1 MTEVRGRKTKEVMIS
16 VSESDMTFIKDMLTK
31 MNGKLNEMEISLMKL
46 NQTVIGNKEY
56 GQKGLV
62 EQVNE
67 HRKYIED
74 DKSYK
79 AKILGGITVVG
90 VLYGFVLKYWD
101 KIFS

>member
-1 MTEVRGRKTKEVMIS
+1 MALQRGRKPQENLIS
-16 VSESDMTFIKDMLTK
+16 VPESDMTFIKDMLTK
-31 MNGKLNEMEISLMKL
+31 MNGKLNEMEISLIKL

-74 DKSYK
+74 DKNYK
-79 AKILGGITVVG
+79 AKVVG
-90 VLYGFVLKYWD
+90 GVTVIGVIYGILLKYWD
-101 KIFS
+101 KIF

>member
-1 MTEVRGRKTKEVMIS
+1 MAIQRSTKAKETMIS
-16 VSESDMTFIKDMLTK
+16 VPESDMAFIKEMLTK
-31 MNGKLNEMEISLMKL
+31 MNGKLNEMEISLIKL

-74 DKSYK
+74 DKAFK
-79 AKILGGITVVG
+79 AKLVGGATVVG
-90 VLYGFVLKYWD
+90 ILYGVLLKYWD
-101 KIFS
+101 RIFG

>member
-1 MTEVRGRKTKEVMIS
+1 MTLQRGRKPQENLIS
-16 VSESDMTFIKDMLTK
+16 VPESDMTFIKDMLTK
-31 MNGKLNEMEISLMKL
+31 MNGKLNEMEISLIKL

-74 DKSYK
+74 DKNYK
-79 AKILGGITVVG
+79 AKVVG
-90 VLYGFVLKYWD
+90 GVTVIGVIYGILLKYWD
-101 KIFS
+101 KIF

>member
-1 MTEVRGRKTKEVMIS
+1 MTDIRSRKPKETMIS
-16 VSESDMTFIKDMLTK
+16 VPESDMTFIKDMLTK
-31 MNGKLNEMEISLMKL
+31 MNGKLNEMEISLIKL

-74 DKSYK
+74 DKNFK
-79 AKILGGITVVG
+79 AKLIGGATVIGVIYG
-90 VLYGFVLKYWD
+90 VLLKYWD
-101 KIFS
+101 KIF

>member
-1 MTEVRGRKTKEVMIS
+1 MTIVRGRKPKEAMIS
-16 VSESDMTFIKDMLTK
+16 VPESDMTFIKDMLTK
-31 MNGKLNEMEISLMKL
+31 MNGKLNEMEISLVKL

-62 EQVNE
+62 EQVND

-74 DKSYK
+74 DKSFK
-79 AKILGGITVVG
+79 AKLVGGATVVG
-90 VLYGFVLKYWD
+90 ILYGVLLKYWD

>member
-1 MTEVRGRKTKEVMIS
+1 MGLQRGRKPQENLIS
-16 VSESDMTFIKDMLTK
+16 VPESDMTFIKDMLTK
-31 MNGKLNEMEISLMKL
+31 MNGKLNEMEISLIKL

-74 DKSYK
+74 DKNYK
-79 AKILGGITVVG
+79 AKVVG
-90 VLYGFVLKYWD
+90 GVTVIGVIYGILLKYWD
-101 KIFS
+101 KIF